1 MTSWLY
7 LIGLVFALAGLIAL
21 DWRHR
26 IAVFGEPR
34 RALATLGVGVVAFL
48 AWDIAGVGLGIFF
61 IGSAPYLTGL
71 TVLPEVPVEEL
82 LFLTLL
88 CYQTLLLWLAL
99 SRRHPTGAK
108 R

>member
-7 LIGLVFALAGLIAL
+7 LIGLLFALAGLVVL
-21 DWRHR
+21 DWRNR
-26 IAVFGEPR
+26 IGVFAEPR
-34 RALATLGVGVVAFL
+34 RALATVGISVIAFL

-71 TVLPEVPVEEL
+71 TMLPEVPIEEL

-88 CYQTLLLWLAL
+88 CYQTLLLWLTL
-99 SRRHPTGAK
+99 SRRQVSGATQ
-108 R
+108 